1 MRAASVLAVLALS
14 TCAGIGMGAAPQV
27 RIDDVKAIGIIS
39 AFGDDFTVKT
49 IGPTILHN
57 DEKTIPVAAWGIDDG
72 VVRKVKARL
81 SRRFDVR
88 PLTYKRAAFAARR
101 IRVPRGDFF
110 GTNPIAELVRSE
122 VSPQG
127 LDAYLVVTS
136 TASTVGNVGQTTG
149 GIGIIARNDGV
160 FGGVNEVHALYAL
173 RLFDGRQLEL
183 MAEAMAPRSG
193 DAGPLFLN
201 GPSRV
206 VDGSYVPTAGDAAG
220 NDRLR
225 LAVNDLIDAS
235 LPAMLQQLRLIP

>member
-1 MRAASVLAVLALS
+1 MRAASVLAVLALV
-14 TCAGIGMGAAPQV
+14 TCAGIGMGAAPQGRIVDV
-27 RIDDVKAIGIIS
+27 RAIGIIS

-57 DEKTIPVAAWGIDDG
+57 DEKTIPVTAWGIDDG

-81 SRRFDVR
+81 SGRYDVR
-88 PLTYKRAAFAARR
+88 PLTYKRVAFAARR

-136 TASTVGNVGQTTG
+136 AASTVGNVGQTAG
-149 GIGIIARNDGV
+149 GIGIIARNAGV
-160 FGGVNEVHALYAL
+160 FGSVNEVHALYSL
-173 RLFDGRQLEL
+173 RLFDGRELAL
-183 MAEAMAPRSG
+183 MAEATAPHFG
-193 DAGPLFLN
+193 DASPLFLN

-206 VDGSYVPTAGDAAG
+206 VDGSYVPTAGDVVG

-225 LAVNDLIDAS
+225 LAVNELIDRS
-235 LPAMLQQLRLIP
+235 LPAMLQQLQLIP

>member
-1 MRAASVLAVLALS
+1 MRAASLLAVLALC

-27 RIDDVKAIGIIS
+27 RIEDVRALGIIS

-49 IGPTILHN
+49 IGPTIFHN
-57 DEKTIPVAAWGIDDG
+57 DEKTIAVAAWGIDDG
-72 VVRKVKARL
+72 VVRRLKARL

-101 IRVPRGDFF
+101 IRVPRGDFL
-110 GTNPIAELVRSE
+110 GNNPIAELVRSE

-136 TASTVGNVGQTTG
+136 AASTVGNVGQNAG
-149 GIGIIARNDGV
+149 GIGIVARNDGV
-160 FGGVNEVHALYAL
+160 FGSVNEVHALYTL
-173 RLFDGRQLEL
+173 RLFDGRQLAL

-193 DAGPLFLN
+193 NGGPLFLD
-201 GPSRV
+201 GPSQV
-206 VDGSYVPTAGDAAG
+206 VDNSYVPTSGDAAG

-225 LAVNDLIDAS
+225 LAVNGLIDRS
-235 LPAMLQQLRLIP
+235 LPTVLQQLRLIP